1 MLVKMILKKKLYNL
15 IWRRTLA
22 SQMSEAQFERT
33 VVSISNG
40 KTETFKSSGEVM
52 VFDGFLKLYNEKTEN
67 TKLLPKLEKNSAL
80 SCIEILCKEVFTK
93 HPQDIPRQVLLKRW
107 KIQE

>member
-1 MLVKMILKKKLYNL
+1 
-15 IWRRTLA
+15 
-22 SQMSEAQFERT
+22 MSEAQFERT

-67 TKLLPKLEKNSAL
+67 EASTKARKNSAL
-80 SCIEILCKEVFTK
+80 SCIEILCKVFTK
-93 HPQDIPRQVLLKRW
+93 HLKIFRG
-107 KIQE
+107 KSY